1 MASSEMSSDVG
12 WFQEEFADI
21 LALMFGETSGFSQN
35 SEELTEF
42 C

>member
-1 MASSEMSSDVG
+1 MAFSEMSSDVG

-21 LALMFGETSGFSQN
+21 LVLIFVESAGFSQTP
-35 SEELTEF
+35 EELIEF

>member
-1 MASSEMSSDVG
+1 MSSDVG

-21 LALMFGETSGFSQN
+21 LALMFGESIGFSQTP
-35 SEELTEF
+35 EELIEF